1 MEIFGVRLR
10 RHERFQLDGV
20 NDDTSSDEEHGSDA
34 EDPEVG
40 SLWNWQHVDGPGTG
54 SRGRHKGHKKSK
66 LRTSCQAAVDLVKRN
81 KGFVIL
87 LVLVGYFV
95 FYFFSGAQLPDIR
108 QPVDAR
114 RRSELIPRAGG
125 FSAEGTNDKFLKLRP
140 PPRYVDVETALNQIQ
155 KPEVEEEA
163 QYQQG
168 TKPFQNHGQ
177 QVAAADPEVAK
188 LKQDH
193 SHEHNLV
200 NAPDLLQG
208 LKLAGSSAES
218 EGDIQKSPFSNE
230 DTGLWVAPSST
241 GAFSHESVR
250 TSYEKLV
257 QRYLAPFVKEG
268 IPRAKLVEI
277 LNRRTYAESPDG
289 ANKGKQSV
297 LFQIKNDSKR
307 IAEHFVFSVR
317 ENQYVVAN
325 VLGQCAQRTMS
336 GSRKT
341 TSRSLCRITV

>member
-277 LNRRTYAESPDG
+277 LNRRYRRIRPHHQIPQLLINYQLAFFCDDEKERMPRALMEPTR
-289 ANKGKQSV
+289 AN
-297 LFQIKNDSKR
+297 
-307 IAEHFVFSVR
+307 
-317 ENQYVVAN
+317 NQF
-325 VLGQCAQRTMS
+325 C
-336 GSRKT
+336 
-341 TSRSLCRITV
+341 SRSKMTVSALLNTSSSRSGKISTS